1 MSYKNKTYVIFDADT
16 DIREYNLMKAWKEN
30 DNIDFNFYN
39 AHDLNVISSS
49 SSEEQI
55 KRKLKERLNNTKQAI
70 VLVGKNTK
78 NLYTF
83 VRWEIEVALEMDI
96 PIIAVYLCKSN
107 ETPPILKNKAYFLS
121 VPFQSLEVKNAL
133 DMFPSEYD
141 KNKSRAPSSI
151 NLCNL

>member
-16 DIREYNLMKAWKEN
+16 DIGYYDLMKAWKKN
-30 DNIDFNFYN
+30 DNIDFDFYN
-39 AHDLNVISSS
+39 AHDLNVIPSS

-55 KRKLKERLNNTKQAI
+55 KRKLKKRLNNTKQAI

-96 PIIAVYLCKSN
+96 PIIAVYLCESN
-107 ETPPILKNKAYFLS
+107 ETPPILEKKAYFLS
-121 VPFQSLEVKNAL
+121 VSFKSLEVKKAL

-141 KNKSRAPSSI
+141 KNKSRAPYSI
-151 NLCNL
+151 NLCDL